1 MEREAKDVS
10 LFCRVKYSKRK
21 NVRKKHVKIY
31 EKRRR
36 KGIKYIEKRRKS
48 IICWYDNSVNNVK

>member
-1 MEREAKDVS
+1 MP
-10 LFCRVKYSKRK
+10 LFFAVQNTVKEKR
-21 NVRKKHVKIY
+21 RKKYAKIY

-48 IICWYDNSVNNVK
+48 IICWYANSQNHVK